1 MKILKKII
9 TLLLF
14 GICQQNISAQELFN
28 IDEAVR
34 VDNRYF
40 IRNHYEGL
48 QMISAY
54 HFWSNLLIYY
64 NPRYGY
70 LTDSYISDDSEIDR
84 FLRLNGLSEFV
95 GLRNYEL
102 FNALLKEALTPIETR
117 YQLLK
122 WYISAEVY
130 EAGADETTIDEILK
144 QYEAGQFVG
153 LRGQEL
159 FDALD
164 AEGRKVIDEL
174 PGLSDLIIPA
184 SVLIDETEYYINN
197 VLVNND
203 CYYNKISIPCSV
215 NEISA
220 YRPVYEEEMYGPA
233 TLHTKTLYLEPTEE
247 EITIGNAS
255 VTDSLITG
263 RPISK
268 QSEISFCG
276 HIETL
281 DNLSNIDFQGI
292 DISQVTDILLRSVS
306 ELGNKQFSGLTNLR
320 TFKAPNVKKIG
331 SYCFAND
338 ENLIEFECDSLEY
351 IEKYGFQNCKSLECS
366 FENIRG
372 WGEYAFENC
381 EKIKRIASKNISQ
394 LSSYSLTNS
403 FIEEIELG
411 DDALELPSNVFY
423 KANYLHKIVL
433 PSSLEKWNV
442 EGFWYCSNLDSLIIN
457 DSEKHLKICDDT
469 NYHTFSLDKVY
480 SLSVSKGYLSS
491 KSLSYLYLGRILDNC
506 IISLSNLNNFVISE
520 QYVTSYPQ
528 FYNTEFDSIV
538 IHKDYKGPVERSLF
552 ARCNIGSVI
561 FEDSENGL
569 YFDIYETKD
578 YTDGCHTFNRCNID
592 SVYIGRNLYCDYDK
606 TANKTRTDQSPFYLS
621 SVKSVRIGGN
631 CNRVPR
637 CLFYKKEELGNL
649 YIGSSVSTVEERA
662 FYYTTGL
669 KKIVI
674 EPSDEI
680 SPLFFDCLDHPTLV
694 ATDLDNFI
702 LSREVN
708 WNDDYAVIITHIK
721 NLYMTEEL
729 ESYPASFFYKT
740 KEVGTIYVPWE
751 TPLWVFEPS
760 DFVPNINKSKTTLVV
775 PNGSKELYLGD
786 SYWQKYG
793 TIKEIDE
800 LSPSAV
806 GSITEDGEHEK
817 ILGVYD
823 VNGVLVSSSSTSSLA
838 PGIYVVKN
846 TKGTRKIVVH

>member
-480 SLSVSKGYLSS
+480 SFSVSKGYLSS

-506 IISLSNLNNFVISE
+506 IITLSNLKDFIVSE
-520 QYVTSYPQ
+520 QYATSYPQ
-528 FYNTEFDSIV
+528 FYKTDFDSIV
-538 IHKDYKGPVERSLF
+538 IHKEYKGAVERSLF
-552 ARCNIGSVI
+552 ACCNIGAVI
-561 FEDSENGL
+561 IEDSENGL

-702 LSREVN
+702 LSRKVK

>member
-255 VTDSLITG
+255 VTDSLIIG

-268 QSEISFCG
+268 DGEISVSG
-276 HIETL
+276 HVGTL
-281 DNLSNIDFQGI
+281 DNISNLDFQGI
-292 DISQVTDILLRSVS
+292 DISQVTDILLRNVP
-306 ELGNKQFSGLTNLR
+306 ELENEELSGLKNLK
-320 TFKAPNVKKIG
+320 TFKAPNLKKIG
-331 SYCFAND
+331 AYCFAND
-338 ENLIEFECDSLEY
+338 ENLTEFECDSLEY
-351 IEKYGFQNCKSLECS
+351 IGNYGFQNCKSLECS
-366 FENIRG
+366 FENVRG

-381 EKIKRIASKNISQ
+381 EKIKRINSKNICQ
-394 LSSYSLTNS
+394 LSSFSLTNS

-411 DDALELPSNVFY
+411 DDALELPSNTFY
-423 KANYLHKIVL
+423 NANNLHKIVL

-480 SLSVSKGYLSS
+480 SLSVSKGYLGS

-552 ARCNIGSVI
+552 ACCNIGSVI

-592 SVYIGRNLYCDYDK
+592 SVYIGRQLKSGYFFGSHQSL
-606 TANKTRTDQSPFYLS
+606 TDTSPFYLS
-621 SVKSVRIGGN
+621 NVKSVKIGGN
-631 CNRVPR
+631 CTSIPR
-637 CLFYKKEELGNL
+637 CLFYKNEELENL
-649 YIGSSVSTVEERA
+649 YIGSSVSTVEEMA
-662 FYYTTGL
+662 FYLTKGL
-669 KKIVI
+669 KNVII
-674 EPSDEI
+674 EPSEDNTI
-680 SPLFFDCLDHPTLV
+680 LYFDCVNKP
-694 ATDLDNFI
+694 NFGAANVNNFV
-702 LSREVN
+702 LSRKVDRGYDN
-708 WNDDYAVIITHIK
+708 ALIIPTIK
-721 NLYMTEEL
+721 KLYITKEMET
-729 ESYPASFFYKT
+729 YPASFFYKT